1 MILCNRFR
9 VFLNCSAVLLISIF
23 DITHH
28 NNIKAVQGDS
38 CHDQADMVTEVY
50 GHIPD
55 EDRKKN
61 AKMLAQVFYKKE
73 NLNSD
78 IS

>member
-1 MILCNRFR
+1 
-9 VFLNCSAVLLISIF
+9 
-23 DITHH
+23 
-28 NNIKAVQGDS
+28 
-38 CHDQADMVTEVY
+38 MVTEVY
-50 GHIPD
+50 GHTLD

-61 AKMLAQVFYKKE
+61 VKMSEQVFYKKE

>member
-1 MILCNRFR
+1 
-9 VFLNCSAVLLISIF
+9 
-23 DITHH
+23 
-28 NNIKAVQGDS
+28 
-38 CHDQADMVTEVY
+38 MVMKVY

-61 AKMLAQVFYKKE
+61 VKMSEQVFYKKE

-78 IS
+78 QLAGGEKEDRIAWGIGCRGTDEGGE

>member
-1 MILCNRFR
+1 
-9 VFLNCSAVLLISIF
+9 
-23 DITHH
+23 
-28 NNIKAVQGDS
+28 
-38 CHDQADMVTEVY
+38 MVMKVY

-61 AKMLAQVFYKKE
+61 VKMSEQVFYKKE